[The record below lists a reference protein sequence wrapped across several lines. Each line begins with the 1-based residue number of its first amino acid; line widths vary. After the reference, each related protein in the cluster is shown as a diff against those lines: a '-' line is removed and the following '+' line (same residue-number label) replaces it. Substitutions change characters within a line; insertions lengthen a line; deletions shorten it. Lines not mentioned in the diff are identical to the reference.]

1 MMHKLLPFVL
11 FILLVFVT
19 AVGADEGMYPISEI
33 NKLDLKAKGL
43 QLEPLEIFNPDGVSL
58 VDAICKVDGGT
69 GSFVSA
75 EGLILTNH
83 HIAFGAVQAASTPE
97 HDYLKQGFLAKTR
110 ADEYPAKGFTVRITE
125 SYRDVSAEVLRA
137 VTDQMDLAE
146 RSKAIEKKIKEIITE
161 AERANPGKR
170 AEVAEMFIG
179 KSYVLFLYTYLKDIR
194 LVYAPPRGIGNFGGE
209 EDNWIWPRHTGDFSF
224 LRAYVAPDGSPAD
237 YSPNN
242 VPYRPK
248 NYLKIAAEGV
258 DEGDFVFI
266 LGYPGRTYRHQTSF
280 YLAYEQ
286 EIRMPYV
293 VQWYHWQI
301 ELMQR
306 FSREDRAIALKHDG
320 RIKSLANVEK
330 NYRGKLIGMK
340 RMKLVEKKR
349 AEEEALQQFI
359 AADADRQARY
369 GHLLHDIEEIYQQMR
384 SEADRELVLTFLLR
398 SATLLSNAYTIY
410 EAAIERQKP
419 DIERSSAYMDRNFE
433 RTRERLF
440 LNLKEYYQP
449 SDRAIFKA
457 MLLRAARLPVEQQLP
472 ALQKIVGKNKNPE
485 QAIDRFLDKAY
496 GRTRMADEKALADC
510 FGLSPEQLNK
520 AGDPFIKMAIDLY
533 PTYKEREQKS
543 KARQGAIDKLY
554 AQLIDVKKEFL
565 ATDFIPDA
573 NGTLR
578 LTYGYIRGYSP
589 RDAIYA
595 APITTATGILEK
607 ATGEEPYDAPQ
618 KLIDLI
624 AAREFGRFQHPKLN
638 SVPVAILY
646 NMDTTG
652 GNSGSPVLNARGELV
667 GLNFDRAFEATIND
681 YAWSEDYSRSIAADI
696 RYVLWVTQK
705 VGEADFLLQEMGMTE
720 QK

>member
-1 MMHKLLPFVL
+1 MMHKLLSFVL

-33 NKLDLKAKGL
+33 QKLDLKAKGL

-97 HDYLKQGFLAKTR
+97 HDYLKVGFLAKSR
-110 ADEYPAKGFTVRITE
+110 AEEYPAKGFTVRITE
-125 SYRDVSAEVLRA
+125 SYRDVSAEVLSA

-209 EDNWIWPRHTGDFSF
+209 EDNWTWPRHTGDFSF
-224 LRAYVAPDGSPAD
+224 LRAYVAPDGPPAD

-248 NYLKIAAEGV
+248 NYLKIAPEGV
-258 DEGDFVFI
+258 NEGDFVFI

-293 VQWYHWQI
+293 VQWYQWQI

-306 FSREDRAIALKHDG
+306 LSREDRAIALKHDG

-330 NYRGKLIGMK
+330 NYRGKLIGL
-340 RMKLVEKKR
+340 RRLNLVEKKR
-349 AEEEALQQFI
+349 AEERELQRFIEADSAR
-359 AADADRQARY
+359 AAKY
-369 GHLLHDIEEIYQQMR
+369 GNLLREIETIYQQMR
-384 SEADRELVLTFLLR
+384 RQADRELVLTYLLR
-398 SATLLSNAYTIY
+398 SSTPLNNAYTIY
-410 EAAIERQKP
+410 EASIERQKK
-419 DIERSSAYMDRNFE
+419 DLERASAYMDRNFD
-433 RTRERLF
+433 RTKERLF
-440 LNLKEYYQP
+440 LNLREYYEP
-449 SDRAIFKA
+449 TDRAVFKA
-457 MLLRAARLPVEQQLP
+457 MLLRAAQLP
-472 ALQKIVGKNKNPE
+472 ADQQIPAIQKLIGKKNNLE
-485 QAIDRFLDKAY
+485 QAIDRFLEKAY
-496 GRTRMADEKALADC
+496 QRTRMIDEKSLADC
-510 FGLSPEQLNK
+510 FQRLPEEIKKMN
-520 AGDPFIKMAIDLY
+520 DPFIGLAMELY
-533 PTYKEREQKS
+533 PTYKEREEQS
-543 KARQGAIDKLY
+543 RARQGAIDKLY
-554 AQLIDVKKEFL
+554 AQLIDVKKDFL
-565 ATDFIPDA
+565 AKDFIPDA

-595 APITTATGILEK
+595 APITTTAGILEK
-607 ATGEEPYDAPQ
+607 TTGEEPFDAPQ

-624 AAREFGRFQHPKLN
+624 HAQDFGRFKHPKLN

-681 YAWSEDYSRSIAADI
+681 YAWSEAYSRSIAVDI
-696 RYVLWVTQK
+696 RYVLWITEK
-705 VGEADFLLQEMGMTE
+705 VGEAEYLLREMHVME
-720 QK
+720 K